1 MGLPCNINFLISS
14 NSGVCPIFLDFT
26 HLEKVKNALFGY
38 TDSSDRLVR
47 LVNAYC
53 TEDTTA
59 YEKIVF
65 TLIGCDWIE
74 NG

>member
-1 MGLPCNINFLISS
+1 M
-14 NSGVCPIFLDFT
+14 
-26 HLEKVKNALFGY
+26 EKVKNALFGN

>member
-1 MGLPCNINFLISS
+1 MGFPWNINFL
-14 NSGVCPIFLDFT
+14 FYLT
-26 HLEKVKNALFGY
+26 LELAPFFSILHIWKKLKNAFFGN

>member
-1 MGLPCNINFLISS
+1 MLYSGTLIRLIDRFNF
-14 NSGVCPIFLDFT
+14 
-26 HLEKVKNALFGY
+26 
-38 TDSSDRLVR
+38 
-47 LVNAYC
+47 VNAYC

>member
-1 MGLPCNINFLISS
+1 
-14 NSGVCPIFLDFT
+14 
-26 HLEKVKNALFGY
+26 LEKVKNDLFGN
-38 TDSSDRLVR
+38 TDASNRLVQ
-47 LVNAYC
+47 LVNTYC
-53 TEDTTA
+53 TKDTTA

>member
-1 MGLPCNINFLISS
+1 MGLPWNINFLFYLTL
-14 NSGVCPIFLDFT
+14 GACPIFLDFT
-26 HLEKVKNALFGY
+26 HLEKVKNALFGN